1 MKQKYEGKDLQ
12 GLVDLGR
19 EQGYL
24 TFEQVNDFLPQDVAS
39 PTDLRAAL
47 DSFEDLDIK
56 VLEEVP
62 AESPD
67 TEIDGDA
74 KEEPEEAAETPPDT
88 LGESSDPVRL
98 YLKEMGNFQLL
109 SREQEVEIAK
119 RIEAGENE
127 VEEEVLGSPVTL
139 EYIINLADGILI
151 GERDIREIFEDT
163 EDSSADSE
171 EERGPE
177 ADERQIKRLTA
188 HLKKLKEVRSRLEQ
202 AEKRMAV
209 RKPAA
214 RKKTAA
220 PHKPTKTEK
229 TYLRLKERVKKDL
242 RAMQLSRKLIETII
256 ERMREMLRQ
265 YVDAHRMI
273 ETYEQA
279 TGRSRTQLKKEAGEA
294 EDRRHVLKVNDSRE
308 NLLDIATNIRNSE
321 KTMREIETHVK
332 ASGEQFAHSLE
343 IIAAGQD
350 KSRRA
355 KKELTEA
362 NLRLVVSLAKR
373 YTNRGLGFLDLIQ
386 EGNIGLMRAVDK
398 FEYQRGYKFSTYAT
412 WWIRQSMSRAIA
424 DQGRTIRIP
433 VHMVETINKLLRVT
447 RLLVQRLGREPGPE
461 EIAEQMEMPLD
472 KVQKVLKIVKEPISL
487 ETPIGDE
494 EESSLGDFVEDEL
507 APSPVEAAIQGNLGE
522 QTRKVLATLTPREEQ
537 ILRMRFG
544 IGQKTDYTL
553 EEVGKQF
560 AVTRERIRQIEAKA
574 LRKLRQTGRSRNLEG
589 FQERE

>member
-24 TFEQVNDFLPQDVAS
+24 TFDQVNDFLPQDVAS

-56 VLEEVP
+56 VLDEVP
-62 AESPD
+62 SADADDVEV
-67 TEIDGDA
+67 EA
-74 KEEPEEAAETPPDT
+74 KEEPDEAVEVATPADT

-127 VEEEVLGSPVTL
+127 VEDVVLRSPVTL
-139 EYIINLADGILI
+139 DFVIKMGQEVFAGEADL
-151 GERDIREIFEDT
+151 RDIFE
-163 EDSSADSE
+163 ENEEPSSDPE

-177 ADERQIKRLTA
+177 ANEKQ
-188 HLKKLKEVRSRLEQ
+188 LKKLEASVKKLISLRAKVEETEVKLQKEKAKSPNRTKY
-202 AEKRMAV
+202 EKSV
-209 RKPAA
+209 LK
-214 RKKTAA
+214 
-220 PHKPTKTEK
+220 
-229 TYLRLKERVKKDL
+229 LKESVKEELAD
-242 RAMQLSRKLIETII
+242 MELSRHLQAAVIGEMRRLLKET
-256 ERMREMLRQ
+256 R
-265 YVDAHRMI
+265 DAHRLI
-273 ETYEQA
+273 DHYEEA
-279 TGRSRTQLKKEAGEA
+279 TGRSKAQLLREASEA
-294 EDRRHVLKVNDSRE
+294 DDRRHVLKVNGTRE
-308 NLLDIATNIRNSE
+308 NLLDIAVRIKESQKAIKEVERRVKVGAE
-321 KTMREIETHVK
+321 EFARLIETI
-332 ASGEQFAHSLE
+332 AS
-343 IIAAGQD
+343 GQD

-447 RLLVQRLGREPGPE
+447 RLLVQRLGREPSPE

-589 FQERE
+589 FMERE

>member
-1 MKQKYEGKDLQ
+1 MKPKYEGKDLQ

-24 TFEQVNDFLPQDVAS
+24 TFDQVNDFLPQDVAS

-62 AESPD
+62 AAE
-67 TEIDGDA
+67 TETA
-74 KEEPEEAAETPPDT
+74 AEEEAEEAEPEAPAPAAATESV
-88 LGESSDPVRL
+88 GESSDPVRL

-119 RIEAGENE
+119 RIEAGEIE
-127 VEEEVLGSPVTL
+127 VEDEVLGSPVTL
-139 EYIINLADGILI
+139 DRVIEIAEKVLQ
-151 GERDIREIFEDT
+151 GEAELREIYEENDEPST
-163 EDSSADSE
+163 DPD

-177 ADERQIKRLTA
+177 ADEKQ
-188 HLKKLKEVRSRLEQ
+188 LKKLTISLKKLAEIRSKLDEFEEELFHSKVGPR
-202 AEKRMAV
+202 
-209 RKPAA
+209 RKP
-214 RKKTAA
+214 KL
-220 PHKPTKTEK
+220 EK
-229 TYLRLKERVKKDL
+229 DYLRTKEKVKKEL
-242 RAMQLSRKLIETII
+242 RDMALSPRLQEAIIGEMRRLLHEYLNSERLIS
-256 ERMREMLRQ
+256 R
-265 YVDAHRMI
+265 
-273 ETYEQA
+273 YEEE
-279 TGRSRTQLKKEAGEA
+279 TGRTKHQLIKEAGEA
-294 EDRRHVLKVNDSRE
+294 EDRRHVLKVGDSRE
-308 NLLDIATNIRNSE
+308 NLLDIAQKIRDAQKAIKAIE
-321 KTMREIETHVK
+321 KRVK
-332 ASGEQFAHSLE
+332 APGEDYARKLE
-343 IIAAGQD
+343 TIAAGQS

-447 RLLVQRLGREPGPE
+447 RLLVQRLGREPSPE

>member
-24 TFEQVNDFLPQDVAS
+24 TFEQVNDYLPQDVAS

-62 AESPD
+62 
-67 TEIDGDA
+67 TEGADEVEVEG
-74 KEEPEEAAETPPDT
+74 KEEPEEAPEAAPAAADS

-127 VEEEVLGSPVTL
+127 VEEEVLGSPITL
-139 EYIINLADGILI
+139 DFVIRV
-151 GERDIREIFEDT
+151 GERVEAGEADLRDVFEDAAET
-163 EDSSADSE
+163 PDEPD

-177 ADERQIKRLTA
+177 ADERQR
-188 HLKKLKEVRSRLEQ
+188 KKLTLATRKLTDLRAKIEAIEEELRNKPGPR
-202 AEKRMAV
+202 
-209 RKPAA
+209 RKPNLD
-214 RKKTAA
+214 KNLT
-220 PHKPTKTEK
+220 
-229 TYLRLKERVKKDL
+229 RLNERVKKEL
-242 RAMQLSRKLIETII
+242 RAMALSRRLMEAVIGEMRDFLEQFRIAQHTI
-256 ERMREMLRQ
+256 
-265 YVDAHRMI
+265 AK
-273 ETYEQA
+273 YEEA
-279 TGRSRTQLKKEAGEA
+279 TGRSRTHLLKEAAEA
-294 EDRRHVLKVNDSRE
+294 EDRRHVLKINDVRE
-308 NLLDIATNIRNSE
+308 NLLDIAARIRLAQKTIREVE
-321 KTMREIETHVK
+321 KKAKDTGEEYARKLET
-332 ASGEQFAHSLE
+332 
-343 IIAAGQD
+343 IAAGQD

-553 EEVGKQF
+553 EEVGQQF

-589 FQERE
+589 FQERGGE

>member
-47 DSFEDLDIK
+47 DSFEDMDIK

-62 AESPD
+62 TDGADSDLE
-67 TEIDGDA
+67 TET
-74 KEEPEEAAETPPDT
+74 KEEVEETPEGAPEVV
-88 LGESSDPVRL
+88 GESSDPVRL

-119 RIEAGENE
+119 RIEAGEME
-127 VEEEVLGSPVTL
+127 VEEEVLSSPVTL
-139 EYIINLADGILI
+139 EFVIGLGDRVESGEADL
-151 GERDIREIFEDT
+151 REVFEDN
-163 EDSSADSE
+163 EEAGSSDSSD

-177 ADERQIKRLTA
+177 PNEKQLKKFLTA
-188 HLKKLKEVRSRLEQ
+188 TKKLKSMHASLE
-202 AEKRMAV
+202 AIEEELHGKVGPRRRPKLEKNYA
-209 RKPAA
+209 
-214 RKKTAA
+214 
-220 PHKPTKTEK
+220 
-229 TYLRLKERVKKDL
+229 RLKERIKNEL
-242 RAMQLSRKLIETII
+242 RSLQLSRRVQDAIIGEMRRLLNEYRNAAVTIDRYQ
-256 ERMREMLRQ
+256 E
-265 YVDAHRMI
+265 
-273 ETYEQA
+273 A
-279 TGRSRTQLKKEAGEA
+279 TGRSKNQLLREASEA
-294 EDRRHVLKVNDSRE
+294 EDRRHVLRVNGGRE
-308 NLLDIATNIRNSE
+308 NLLDIAQKIKDAQ
-321 KTMREIETHVK
+321 KTMRAIERRVK
-332 ASGEQFAHSLE
+332 ADGERFARSLE

-447 RLLVQRLGREPGPE
+447 RLLVQRLGREPSPE

-544 IGQKTDYTL
+544 IGQRTDYTL

-589 FQERE
+589 FMEQD